1 MKDIWNLK
9 QVETAPS
16 SPLFKAAT
24 KIYNL
29 VRKKKNLNQGK
40 KMFVKVEEDNLK
52 NYVVKVEEKEEK
64 DEEEKNEEEK
74 HEEEREEKKK
84 DAKRKH
90 FCELTSKKSKKAR
103 LSNVVNILKNDIG
116 LEDELF
122 EKMRK
127 EKCPKEGD

>member
-1 MKDIWNLK
+1 
-9 QVETAPS
+9 
-16 SPLFKAAT
+16 
-24 KIYNL
+24 
-29 VRKKKNLNQGK
+29 
-40 KMFVKVEEDNLK
+40 MFVRVEEDNLK
-52 NYVVKVEEKEEK
+52 NYVVKVEEQEEK

>member
-1 MKDIWNLK
+1 M
-9 QVETAPS
+9 
-16 SPLFKAAT
+16 
-24 KIYNL
+24 
-29 VRKKKNLNQGK
+29 QG
-40 KMFVKVEEDNLK
+40 
-52 NYVVKVEEKEEK
+52 
-64 DEEEKNEEEK
+64 DENCRTEK